1 MLRYSRRTINI
12 YFLLTAIILFGGI
25 WGWQYSTLAD
35 HKRVVR
41 EHAAQV
47 SKDFVFLE
55 KAISLRGFAADQSLS
70 KAEVEADLDEFE
82 WLLEN
87 RYSYLYLKGIDYKAG
102 LDAIRLSA
110 AKGMS
115 RGMLAY
121 QLHKVITLFGD
132 GHSLIRDPYIETI
145 CSGFL
150 PFLVEDCNG
159 RIIAFQTDRSEF
171 VSPGCPVLKTMDG
184 IDLSVWL
191 KCAEVLAIRGSK
203 QLLKYKTVH
212 NLRYIELL
220 RKEMGLKENA
230 EVQIGFESLDGQK
243 QETKSIPLTHERPA
257 YGCWP
262 KTQSGILGN
271 EIGYLRI
278 APAMDPS
285 ETFLQGIIQNMQD
298 FRNTKGLVIDI
309 RGNEGGSRK
318 PLETLLP
325 FFMDPNEPFQI
336 INISAYRLGVPD
348 IHEYMESRFLFPISS
363 NYYSETEKRQLRKFT
378 NNFKPEWVFEKQDFS
393 DWHYCIVR
401 PSQSP
406 GYYRYQKPVVILMD
420 ARNFSA
426 CDIFLGAFKG
436 RPGITLMGT
445 ASSGGSGCPIKYRLR
460 HSNISVRLS
469 SMISF
474 RPNGQLYDGRGI
486 EPDIVFDSVPEDLIG
501 RSDSVLEKALEI
513 LNNQN

>member
-1 MLRYSRRTINI
+1 MPCYARRTVF
-12 YFLLTAIILFGGI
+12 FLLLIIILCIVIGV
-25 WGWQYSTLAD
+25 WQFFKPGYHA
-35 HKRVVR
+35 RIVR
-41 EHAAQV
+41 EHAGRV
-47 SKDFVFLE
+47 EPDYVFLA
-55 KAISLRGFAADQSLS
+55 KTIHMKSFRGDCGLS

-87 RYSYLYLKGIDYKAG
+87 RYSYLHLKGIDYKAG

-115 RGMLAY
+115 RSTLAY
-121 QLHKVITLFGD
+121 KLHKLITLFGD

-159 RIIAFQTDRSEF
+159 QIVAFQPDRSEF
-171 VSPGCPVLKTMDG
+171 VIPDCPVLKTIDG
-184 IDLSVWL
+184 IELSVWL
-191 KCAEVLAIRGSK
+191 KCGQELATKGSK
-203 QLLKYKTVH
+203 QLLNYQTVH

-220 RKEMGLKENA
+220 RKELGIGEKA
-230 EVQIGFESLDGQK
+230 EVEVEFESLDGQK
-243 QETKSIPLTHERPA
+243 RGKKSIQLARERPA

-262 KTQSGILGN
+262 KTQSGIIKN

-298 FRNTKGLVIDI
+298 FRKTQGLVIDI
-309 RGNEGGSRK
+309 RGNEGGSRR

-325 FFMDPNEPFQI
+325 FFMDPNEQPQI
-336 INISAYRLGVPD
+336 INISAYKLGVPD
-348 IHEYMESRFLFPISS
+348 IRDYMENRFLFPISS
-363 NYYSETEKRQLRKFT
+363 NFYSETEKRQIREFT
-378 NNFKPEWVFEKQDFS
+378 NNFRPDWVFEKQDFS
-393 DWHYCIVR
+393 EWHYCIVR

-406 GYYRYQKPVVILMD
+406 GYYRYQKPVIILTD

-426 CDIFLGAFKG
+426 CDIFLGAFKD
-436 RPGITLMGT
+436 RPGVTLIGT
-445 ASSGGSGCPIKYRLR
+445 ASSGGSGCPMKYRL
-460 HSNISVRLS
+460 HYSEILVRLS

-486 EPDIVFDSVPEDLIG
+486 EPDIICGPVPEDLIG
-501 RSDSVLEKALEI
+501 RSDSVLEKAVEL
-513 LNNQN
+513 LNTQN